1 MSPYLSAM
9 VGGVLIGLAATLL
22 LLLNGRIAGVSGI
35 VYGLTQRSALSEWS
49 WRAAFIAGL
58 MIAGGIAVRLSGVA
72 TPSPAGIPFL
82 VLAGLAVGYGTRLG
96 GGCTSGHGVCG
107 LGRLS
112 KRSLVAVLVFM
123 ASAIVTVLFVRHLL
137 GITP

>member
-1 MSPYLSAM
+1 MSPYLGAV
-9 VGGVLIGLAATLL
+9 VGGVLIGMAATLL

-35 VYGLTQRSALSEWS
+35 VYGLTQRSGLSEWS

-58 MIAGGIAVRLSGVA
+58 MIAGGIATRLSGAA
-72 TPSPAGIPFL
+72 TPSPAGIPLL

-112 KRSLVAVLVFM
+112 KRSLAAVLVFM
-123 ASAIVTVLFVRHLL
+123 TSAIVTVLIVRQVL